1 MDLTLDGNLAK
12 IYVNKK
18 ILEQDYST
26 VNVQAPLNYIRRIMN
41 YFDYALVENEG
52 IIHGILVKDD
62 LINELK

>member
-1 MDLTLDGNLAK
+1 
-12 IYVNKK
+12 
-18 ILEQDYST
+18 
-26 VNVQAPLNYIRRIMN
+26 MN